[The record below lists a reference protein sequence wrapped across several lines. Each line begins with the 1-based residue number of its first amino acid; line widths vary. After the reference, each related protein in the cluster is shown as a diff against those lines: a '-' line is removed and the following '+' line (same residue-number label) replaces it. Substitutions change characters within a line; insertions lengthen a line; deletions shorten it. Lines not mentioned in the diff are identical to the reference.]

1 MARGSLDGAC
11 IFLVRNAPNLTLY
24 PLVPLNDST
33 PVSGDDPAATRSSL
47 IRRLHDW
54 EDHAGWQ
61 DFFDTYWKLIYAVA
75 IKAGLSDAEA
85 RDVVQETVV
94 SVARSLQA
102 GQYDRARG
110 SFKAWL
116 HAVTRN
122 RITDHFRRRQRSVPL
137 AEPKADSTTG
147 TRPIARIPDPASLEL
162 DAVWEEEWQKN
173 LLDAATQRVRA
184 KVPPDQFQIFDLYAL
199 KGLPVGE
206 VARLTR
212 SSRAR
217 VYVVKHR
224 VSGMIRG
231 EVGRLERALA
241 ETGVPRGTAPE

>member
-1 MARGSLDGAC
+1 MRG
-11 IFLVRNAPNLTLY
+11 R
-24 PLVPLNDST
+24 
-33 PVSGDDPAATRSSL
+33 
-47 IRRLHDW
+47 
-54 EDHAGWQ
+54 
-61 DFFDTYWKLIYAVA
+61 
-75 IKAGLSDAEA
+75 IKAGLSDVEA
-85 RDVVQETVV
+85 RDVGQETVI

-102 GQYDRARG
+102 GQYDRERG
-110 SFKAWL
+110 SFKSWL

-137 AEPKADSTTG
+137 ANLDEASTTG
-147 TRPIARIPDPASLEL
+147 TRPIARIADPASLNL

-184 KVPPDQFQIFDLYAL
+184 KVPPDQFRIFDLYAL

-212 SSRAR
+212 SRRAK

-224 VSGMIRG
+224 LSGMIRR
-231 EVGRLERALA
+231 EVRTLEMAL
-241 ETGVPRGTAPE
+241 GPVQ

>member
-1 MARGSLDGAC
+1 MESRERIPPES
-11 IFLVRNAPNLTLY
+11 
-24 PLVPLNDST
+24 
-33 PVSGDDPAATRSSL
+33 DDPAATRSSL

-54 EDHAGWQ
+54 DDHGGWQ
-61 DFFDTYWKLIYAVA
+61 EFFDTYWKLIYAVA
-75 IKAGLSDAEA
+75 IKAGLSDAAA

-102 GQYDRARG
+102 GQYDRAQG

-122 RITDHFRRRQRSVPL
+122 RIADHFRRRQRSVPL
-137 AEPKADSTTG
+137 ANLEDGSTTG
-147 TRPIARIPDPASLEL
+147 TRPIARVPDPASLDL
-162 DAVWEEEWQKN
+162 GVVWEEEWQKN
-173 LLDAATQRVRA
+173 LVDAATQRVRA

-212 SSRAR
+212 SSRAK

-224 VSGMIRG
+224 LARMIQQEAR
-231 EVGRLERALA
+231 RLEQSLGEMGA
-241 ETGVPRGTAPE
+241 G

>member
-1 MARGSLDGAC
+1 M
-11 IFLVRNAPNLTLY
+11 
-24 PLVPLNDST
+24 
-33 PVSGDDPAATRSSL
+33 
-47 IRRLHDW
+47 
-54 EDHAGWQ
+54 
-61 DFFDTYWKLIYAVA
+61 A

-102 GQYDRARG
+102 GQYDRTQG

-122 RITDHFRRRQRSVPL
+122 RIVDHFRRRQRSVPL
-137 AEPKADSTTG
+137 AEPKTDSTTG

-173 LLDAATQRVRA
+173 LVDAATQRVRA

-212 SSRAR
+212 SSRTR

-224 VSGMIRG
+224 LSGMIRS
-231 EVGRLERALA
+231 EVRRLEQAMA
-241 ETGVPRGTAPE
+241 ETGVPRGTSPD

>member
-1 MARGSLDGAC
+1 MESRERIPPES
-11 IFLVRNAPNLTLY
+11 
-24 PLVPLNDST
+24 
-33 PVSGDDPAATRSSL
+33 DDPAATRSSL

-61 DFFDTYWKLIYAVA
+61 EFFDTYWKLIYAVA

-102 GQYDRARG
+102 GQYDRAQG

-122 RITDHFRRRQRSVPL
+122 RIADHFRRRHRSVPL
-137 AEPKADSTTG
+137 ANLEDGSTTG
-147 TRPIARIPDPASLEL
+147 TRPIARVPDPASLDL
-162 DAVWEEEWQKN
+162 DIVWEEEWQKN
-173 LLDAATQRVRA
+173 LVDAATQRVRA

-212 SSRAR
+212 SSRAK

-224 VSGMIRG
+224 LARRIQQEAR
-231 EVGRLERALA
+231 RLEQSLG
-241 ETGVPRGTAPE
+241 ETGGG